1 MPDSSDS
8 KEFACNAGDPG
19 SIFGSGRSPGEGD
32 EYPHQYSCLENSME
46 RGAYQLQSMSSHRVG
61 QAKQLTLLL
70 SSHACYTG
78 LNNCEA
84 GKRKALGPR
93 LWWRCQNSQNPG
105 IQTSEALPASSAQ
118 EAAKDAFSATTK
130 PTSQSKVMP

>member
-1 MPDSSDS
+1 MSHNYGSMSCPGGSS
-8 KEFACNAGDPG
+8 KESACNAGDLGSVPG
-19 SIFGSGRSPGEGD
+19 LERSPGEGTGN
-32 EYPHQYSCLENSME
+32 PLQYSCLENSME
-46 RGAYQLQSMSSHRVG
+46 RGAYQLQSMRLHRVG

-93 LWWRCQNSQNPG
+93 L
-105 IQTSEALPASSAQ
+105 
-118 EAAKDAFSATTK
+118 
-130 PTSQSKVMP
+130 